1 MTRFAAPL
9 LPVLLAL
16 SLPPVAAHA
25 QGPSGI
31 PCAPRG
37 TVTTQLHELYGER
50 RIGYGLAANGSVVE
64 LFASPDGS
72 FTLVATLPHG
82 ESCLVASGRSWE
94 PPPPPEHYAGR

>member
-1 MTRFAAPL
+1 MSRFFTSLLSILPALPL
-9 LPVLLAL
+9 LAA
-16 SLPPVAAHA
+16 AAHA
-25 QGPSGI
+25 QGPGGA
-31 PCAPRG
+31 PCAARS
-37 TVTTQLHELYGER
+37 TVTAQLHELYGER